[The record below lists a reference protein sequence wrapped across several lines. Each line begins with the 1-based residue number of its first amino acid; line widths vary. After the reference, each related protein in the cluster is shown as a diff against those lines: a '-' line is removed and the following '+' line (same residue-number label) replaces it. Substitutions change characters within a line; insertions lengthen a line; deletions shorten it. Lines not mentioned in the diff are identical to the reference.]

1 MAGGEPQVLDCAD
14 GGQPDLLIPY
24 LPVPPPDGPGWPLW
38 APGGYMD
45 LGIFDHLDRRDVPVA
60 DFYEHRLRLLE
71 KYDAAGFYSY
81 HLAEH
86 HATPLGLAPVPGIFL
101 AAATQRTRRIRHGPC
116 VYCLPLYDPL
126 RLIEEADRACTAC
139 RSTIRS

>member
-1 MAGGEPQVLDCAD
+1 MV
-14 GGQPDLLIPY
+14 PY
-24 LPVPPPDGPGWPLW
+24 LPVPPPDGPSRPLR

-86 HATPLGLAPVPGIFL
+86 HATPLGLAPVPGSFL
-101 AAATQRTRRIRHGPC
+101 SAATQRTRRIPLRPC
-116 VYCLPLYDPL
+116 RDRLPLYDPL
-126 RLIEEADRACTAC
+126 QPIGEACLPRAPP
-139 RSTIRS
+139 R

>member
-1 MAGGEPQVLDCAD
+1 
-14 GGQPDLLIPY
+14 
-24 LPVPPPDGPGWPLW
+24 
-38 APGGYMD
+38 MD

-86 HATPLGLAPVPGIFL
+86 HATPLGLAPAFSRAMLG
-101 AAATQRTRRIRHGPC
+101 AASKGLDSLNR
-116 VYCLPLYDPL
+116 
-126 RLIEEADRACTAC
+126 E
-139 RSTIRS
+139 RSSSG